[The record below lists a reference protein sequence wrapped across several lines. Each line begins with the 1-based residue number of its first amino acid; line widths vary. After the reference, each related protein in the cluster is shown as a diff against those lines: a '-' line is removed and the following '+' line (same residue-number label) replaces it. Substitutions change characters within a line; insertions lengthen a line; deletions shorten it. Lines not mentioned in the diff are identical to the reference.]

1 MGVDVVTPNRRILI
15 VVLSAAAGLL
25 VALWVVASLGSGSTA
40 PTGTTVAGV
49 DIGGLNRAE
58 AEEAVT
64 AALGERAER
73 RLRVEALDQSF
84 TVLPA
89 DAGLGLDA
97 VASVAPAFEHTWNP
111 IALVGRMLGGSAL
124 PAVASVDEE
133 ALDAQVSGIADAIA
147 VAPTEPVLDIRRGE
161 PDVTP
166 GRPGRTLDIEATK
179 QALVAAVLERR
190 APVQAVVVA
199 DEPSVTPEALDE
211 AVAYARQALS
221 APVTVRAETVTAQLP
236 VRAIGRALS
245 FRVADGRLEPVL
257 DGGVLRAAI
266 KDELAPVEIPGR
278 DATFRIRNGN
288 VRVVKSKVGR
298 GINDDDLARA
308 VSGVLGAP
316 AGQRTV
322 TVPVGLREPELTTE
336 QAQQLGITE
345 RISSFTQRF
354 PYAAYRV
361 QNLGQAAERINGTLL
376 MPGDTFS
383 LNDTILERTEENG
396 YTVGFVVGEGGVF
409 DEQLGGG
416 VSASATTTWTAAF
429 FAGMERVQ
437 VVPHSIYISR
447 YQPGLEATVAW
458 GIFDMAFR
466 NDSPNAVFITAS
478 ITNTSMTVS
487 FWGTP
492 EYDRIESEFGP
503 RRDIK
508 KFTTIYDTSKDCLG
522 QSGVEGFTITVDRV
536 FYQDGEEVRREPIT
550 TTYKPA
556 PEVICGEKP
565 KKPKPDPDQPGPSA
579 SPSPSPAPSTSV
591 APDGTMENTAPGPSS
606 TGKPRVR

>member
-1 MGVDVVTPNRRILI
+1 VGVEIVTPNRRILV
-15 VVLSAAAGLL
+15 VVLSAVAGLL
-25 VALWVVASLGSGSTA
+25 VVLWVVAALGSGSTA
-40 PTGTTVAGV
+40 PAGTTVAGI
-49 DIGGLNRAE
+49 DIGGMNRAE

-84 TVLPA
+84 TVLPQE
-89 DAGLGLDA
+89 AGLGLDA

-111 IALVGRMLGGSAL
+111 IALVGRMLGGAAL

-133 ALDAQVSGIADAIA
+133 ALDAQLAGIADAIA
-147 VAPTEPVLDIRRGE
+147 VAPVEPVLDIRRGQ

-166 GRPGRTLDIEATK
+166 GKPGRTLDIPATRE
-179 QALVAAVLERR
+179 ALVAAVLERR
-190 APVQAVVVA
+190 APVPAVVVA
-199 DEPSVTPEALDE
+199 DEPSVTPEAVDE

-221 APVTVRAETVTAQLP
+221 APVTVRAESVTAQLP
-236 VRAIGRALS
+236 IRAIGRALS

-257 DGGVLRAAI
+257 DGALLRSAI

-298 GINDDDLARA
+298 GIEDDDLARA
-308 VSGVLGAP
+308 VSGVLGLP

-336 QAQQLGITE
+336 QARQLGITE
-345 RISSFTQRF
+345 RISTFTQRF

-396 YTVGFVVGEGGVF
+396 YTVGFVVGEGGIF

-429 FAGMERVQ
+429 YAGMERVQ
-437 VVPHSIYISR
+437 VIPHSIYISR

-458 GIFDMAFR
+458 GIFDMSFR

-492 EYDRIESEFGP
+492 EYDRIEADFGP
-503 RRDIK
+503 RRNIK
-508 KFTTIYDTSKDCLG
+508 KFATIYDTSKTCLG

-565 KKPKPDPDQPGPSA
+565 KKPKPDPDAPGPSA
-579 SPSPSPAPSTSV
+579 SPSPTPAPSTSV
-591 APDGTMENTAPGPSS
+591 APDGTMENTAPSPSS

>member
-1 MGVDVVTPNRRILI
+1 MGGDVVTPNRRLLI
-15 VVLSAAAGLL
+15 VIGAAVAGLAF
-25 VALWVVASLGSGSTA
+25 VLWVVAALGSGSTA
-40 PTGTTVAGV
+40 PSGTTVAGV
-49 DIGGLNRAE
+49 DVGGMTQVE
-58 AEEAVT
+58 AEQAVT

-73 RLRVEALDQSF
+73 RLRVDAGNQSF
-84 TVLPA
+84 VVMPA

-97 VASVAPAFEHTWNP
+97 VASVAPAFERTWNP
-111 IALVGRMLGGSAL
+111 VALVGRLFGGSDLA
-124 PAVASVDEE
+124 PVPSVDEE
-133 ALDAQVSGIADAIA
+133 ALAAQVTAIADAVA
-147 VAPTEPVLDIRRGE
+147 VPPTEPALSIRRGQ
-161 PDVTP
+161 PDLTP
-166 GRPGRTLDIEATK
+166 GKAGRTVDVAATS
-179 QALVAAVLERR
+179 QALVDAVLEPR
-190 APVQAVVVA
+190 APVPAVVVQ
-199 DEPSVTPEALDE
+199 DPPSVSPEAVEE
-211 AVAYARQALS
+211 AVAYARTALA
-221 APVTVRAETVTAQLP
+221 APVTVRAETLTAQIP
-236 VRAIGRALS
+236 PRAIGRALA
-245 FRVADGRLEPVL
+245 FTVRDGRLEPVL
-257 DGGVLRAAI
+257 DGAI
-266 KDELAPVEIPGR
+266 LHQAIRQELAPVEIPGR
-278 DATFRIRNGN
+278 DATFRIKGGQ

-298 GINDDDLARA
+298 GIEDDDLAAA

-336 QAQQLGITE
+336 QARALGINE
-345 RISSFTQRF
+345 RISTFTQKY
-354 PYAAYRV
+354 PYAAYRS

-458 GIFDMAFR
+458 GIFDMSFR

-478 ITNTSMTVS
+478 TTDTSMTVS

-492 EYDRIESEFGP
+492 EYERIEADFGP
-503 RRDIK
+503 RRNIK
-508 KFTTIYDTSKDCLG
+508 KFATIYDTSKKCLG
-522 QSGVEGFTITVDRV
+522 QSGVEGFSITVDRV
-536 FYQDGEEVRREPIT
+536 FYQGGEEVRREPIT
-550 TTYKPA
+550 WTYKPA

-565 KKPKPDPDQPGPSA
+565 KKPKPDPDEPGPSA
-579 SPSPSPAPSTSV
+579 SPSPSPSPSTSV
-591 APDGTMENTAPGPSS
+591 APDGTMENTAPSPSA